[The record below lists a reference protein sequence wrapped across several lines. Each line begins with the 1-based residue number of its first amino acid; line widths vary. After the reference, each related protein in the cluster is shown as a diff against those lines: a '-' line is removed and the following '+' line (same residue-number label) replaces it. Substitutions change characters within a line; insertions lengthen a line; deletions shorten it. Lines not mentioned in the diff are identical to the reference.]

1 MFYVANLFGC
11 ASYIIGERGRGEG
24 GGGGGGGGGGNFQGT
39 LKSVLP
45 IIKWIEA
52 ISRVFVL
59 QAW

>member
-11 ASYIIGERGRGEG
+11 ASYIIGEGE
-24 GGGGGGGGGGNFQGT
+24 GGGGGNFQGT
-39 LKSVLP
+39 LKSVLHKMAV